1 LLEPTRV
8 NDEENTAAVR
18 AGPGSGAGDALST
31 VDSDA
36 SAARVWQ
43 QLGSAGVL
51 REQYRRNTATGLVA
65 DPGQLGATL
74 RAVDARGD
82 NGITLSA
89 LVQSASALPILGAGT
104 GPAET
109 AFDRVADGDCEVALA
124 ATDAAAPGSDLT
136 GLGTEIEIDGDTV
149 RLEGAKRWV
158 TTATRAEYFLVL
170 ARHRPGRHF
179 TAFTWVLVPW
189 DTEGVRV
196 TPATSTLLA
205 GSGTGHVEFSGVRL
219 PASAVLGRTGRGLA
233 LFARHM
239 GTERLAGAQ
248 WATALTSRVLEQ
260 TKTELTRREIDGRA
274 LWDNDSVRQEFASCL
289 VRVRELRA
297 LHESLGERVVEEHDM
312 TSAATLKAAVGFT
325 ADDVLSRCA
334 RWHGADGFADD
345 GLQLVRAE
353 AAVFGIG
360 GGVTELMLG
369 AVADD
374 ADTLLGE
381 LRA

>member
-1 LLEPTRV
+1 MPEATRSG
-8 NDEENTAAVR
+8 DEKNTAAVR
-18 AGPGSGAGDALST
+18 AGPANALSI

-36 SAARVWQ
+36 PADQVWQ
-43 QLGSAGVL
+43 QLGSAGML
-51 REQYRRNTATGLVA
+51 REQYRRNTTTGLIA

-82 NGITLSA
+82 NGATLSA

-104 GPAET
+104 GQSAET

-136 GLGTEIEIDGDTV
+136 GMGTEIEIDGDTV
-149 RLEGAKRWV
+149 RLEGSKRWV

-189 DTEGVRV
+189 DAAGVRV
-196 TPATSTLLA
+196 TAATSTLLA
-205 GSGTGHVEFSGVRL
+205 GSGTGHVEFSDVRL

-248 WATALTSRVLEQ
+248 WATALTSRVLER
-260 TKTELTRREIDGRA
+260 TKADLTRREIDGRA
-274 LWDNDSVRQEFASCL
+274 LWDNDSVRQEFANCL

-297 LHESLGERVVEEHDM
+297 LHESLGERVVEDHDM
-312 TSAATLKAAVGFT
+312 TSAATLKAAVGLT
-325 ADDVLSRCA
+325 ADDVLTRCA
-334 RWHGADGFADD
+334 RWEGADGFADD
-345 GLQLVRAE
+345 GLQIVRAE

-369 AVADD
+369 AVADG
-374 ADTLLGE
+374 ADGVLEE

>member
-1 LLEPTRV
+1 MPESALLDSR
-8 NDEENTAAVR
+8 VR
-18 AGPGSGAGDALST
+18 AGPAPDAAAALST
-31 VDSDA
+31 VESDA
-36 SAARVWQ
+36 SAAEVWRA
-43 QLGSAGVL
+43 LGSAGVL
-51 REQYRRNTATGLVA
+51 RAQYRRRTPTGLVA
-65 DPGQLGATL
+65 DPDRLGATL

-82 NGITLSA
+82 NGSTLSV
-89 LVQSASALPILGAGT
+89 LVQSASAVPILAAGT
-104 GPAET
+104 GPAEA

-124 ATDAAAPGSDLT
+124 ATDAAAAGSDLT
-136 GLGTEIEIDGDTV
+136 GLGTEIEVDGDTV

-158 TTATRAEYFLVL
+158 TTATRAAYFLVL

-179 TAFTWVLVPW
+179 TAFTWVLVPA
-189 DTEGVRV
+189 DAAGVRV
-196 TPATSTLLA
+196 TPAATTLLA
-205 GSGTGHVEFSGVRL
+205 GAGTGHVEFSGVRL

-248 WATALTSRVLEQ
+248 WATALTSRVLAR
-260 TKTELTRREIDGRA
+260 TRTALTEREIDGRA
-274 LWDNDSVRQEFASCL
+274 LWDHDSVRQEFARCL

-297 LHESLGERVVEEHDM
+297 LYEALGERVVEEHDA
-312 TSAATLKAAVGFT
+312 TSAAMLKAAIGIT
-325 ADDVLSRCA
+325 PDEVLSCCA
-334 RWHGADGFADD
+334 RWRGADGFADD

-369 AVADD
+369 AVADG
-374 ADTLLGE
+374 AETLLEE

>member
-1 LLEPTRV
+1 LPESALLEDR
-8 NDEENTAAVR
+8 VR
-18 AGPGSGAGDALST
+18 AGPDAADALST
-31 VDSDA
+31 VDPRA

-43 QLGSAGVL
+43 RLGATGVL
-51 REQYRRNTATGLVA
+51 REQYRRRPPTGLVA
-65 DPGQLGATL
+65 DPDRLGATL
-74 RAVDARGD
+74 RAVDARED
-82 NGITLSA
+82 NGTTLSV
-89 LVQSASALPILGAGT
+89 LVQSASALPILAAGT
-104 GPAET
+104 GPE
-109 AFDRVADGDCEVALA
+109 FDEVVSGDREVALA
-124 ATDAAAPGSDLT
+124 ATDAAAAGSDLT

-158 TTATRAEYFLVL
+158 TTATRAAYFLVL

-179 TAFTWVLVPW
+179 TAFTWVLVPA
-189 DTEGVRV
+189 DAAGVRV
-196 TPATSTLLA
+196 SPATTTLLA
-205 GSGTGHVEFSGVRL
+205 GAGIGHVEFAGVRL

-248 WATALTSRVLEQ
+248 WATALTSRVLA
-260 TKTELTRREIDGRA
+260 KTRTALVEREIDGRA
-274 LWDNDSVRQEFASCL
+274 LWDHDSVRQEFAGCL
-289 VRVRELRA
+289 VRVRSLRA
-297 LHESLGERVVEEHDM
+297 LYEALGERVVEDHDT
-312 TSAATLKAAVGFT
+312 TSAATLKAAGGLT

-334 RWHGADGFADD
+334 RWQGADGCADG

-369 AVADD
+369 AVADS
-374 ADTLLGE
+374 AENVLEE